1 MNKVMKSLNILAIIF
16 LCLIMISGAYNHI
29 ANPDFYNGF
38 IPDFF
43 PKLLVNYF
51 SAVVELIIGVLII
64 FPKWR
69 KMGSLL
75 FIGLMIAFFPIH
87 IWDLLKEV
95 PAVGS
100 KEAAII
106 RLVVQFI
113 FIGIAYFVFKKP
125 GFRKIEKIM
134 SKSNHPI
141 TS

>member
-1 MNKVMKSLNILAIIF
+1 M
-16 LCLIMISGAYNHI
+16 MIYGAYNHV

-43 PKLLVNYF
+43 PKLIVNYF
-51 SAVVELIIGVLII
+51 SAVVELIIGFLII

-69 KMGSLL
+69 KMGSLS

-95 PAVGS
+95 PAIGS
-100 KEAAII
+100 KDAAII

-113 FIGIAYFVFKKP
+113 FIGIAYFVFKKSDLTKDESCM
-125 GFRKIEKIM
+125 GESR
-134 SKSNHPI
+134 
-141 TS
+141 